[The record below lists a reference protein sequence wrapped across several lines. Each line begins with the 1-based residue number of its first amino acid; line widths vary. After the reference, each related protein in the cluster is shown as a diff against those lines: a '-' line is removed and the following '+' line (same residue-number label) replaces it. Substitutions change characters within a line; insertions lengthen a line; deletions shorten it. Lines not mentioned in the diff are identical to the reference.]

1 MNSHLQQSKIA
12 TAIRKAA
19 PLLML
24 PLVAAIP
31 QVQAQGDSPAMLEE
45 VVVTAL
51 RRTEGTAL
59 MDTALS
65 IDAMTG
71 DELEARGFTSVMAAL
86 QNSPGV
92 SVAKSG
98 NVGDA
103 VSIRGIGGII
113 GDSTTGY
120 YLDDLPYTRISASVS
135 PDLNPYDLD
144 RVEVLRGPQ
153 GTLFGSGSLGGTVR
167 VLTKNPIMDEFSGKA
182 TSGLYTTDG
191 GGDHY
196 KVQGAVNIPL
206 VENKLAAR
214 LVASYIDE
222 DGYIDLEPAGVKD
235 YNTLE
240 DTTYRAKLRWTPN
253 DNWDVMASWWHS
265 KRDTYQAFS
274 DGDYVVTGGF
284 IDLVTQTYSFVAPA
298 TPEYLNADTE
308 NNLYGLTVKY
318 FADSFQVTSV
328 TSYLDGEYISDF
340 VVFGTSVTQGYPALD
355 TFSQEIKFATVLD
368 GDWNFTAGAIYTDM
382 ENEGVDTTGL
392 WMQGFPDG
400 PAVEF
405 VRDAGIVTSESWAV
419 FGESNY
425 QINPEWELT
434 VGLRYFY
441 DERERFGEP
450 TETLLELAG
459 IDNPRDGDWDEVT
472 GRINLAWRPDG
483 NTLYFLNVAQGFRS
497 GGLNPGTA
505 LLAQQALGVV
515 IPETVAPD
523 TVTSYEL
530 NGKWTLLEGNLN
542 LEAGVYY
549 MEWDDVQSFVTGAT
563 PDGTLVGW
571 SDNVSEAEVLGAEFA
586 VNYATGGLTLSASAN
601 YNDTE
606 YKGGSAATGISAG
619 DPITQAPEVTWAAS
633 ATYIWSMDS
642 LNGVAYLGANYVDE
656 RSDFSPSA
664 TAPGGRFVYESDEIT
679 IVNAR
684 IGVEADQWS
693 VFLFGENLANEGG
706 EHSALAA
713 LVELGND
720 PVHPRPLTYGVEVN
734 FNF

>member
-1 MNSHLQQSKIA
+1 
-12 TAIRKAA
+12 
-19 PLLML
+19 ML

-31 QVQAQGDSPAMLEE
+31 QVQAQDDSPAVLEE

-51 RRTEGTAL
+51 RRAEGTAM

-71 DELEARGFTSVMAAL
+71 DQLEARGFTSVMEAL
-86 QNSPGV
+86 QSSPGV

-103 VSIRGIGGII
+103 ISIRGIGGVI

-167 VLTKNPIMDEFSGKA
+167 VLTKNPIMDEFEGKA
-182 TSGLYTTDG
+182 TGALYTTDG

-196 KVQGAVNIPL
+196 RIQGAVNIPL

-214 LVASYIDE
+214 LVASYIDD
-222 DGYIDLEPAGVKD
+222 DGYIDLEPAGIED

-240 DTTYRAKLRWTPN
+240 DTAYRAKLRWTPN

-265 KRDTYQAFS
+265 KRDAHQAYS
-274 DGDYVVTGGF
+274 DGDYVLTETFAGV
-284 IDLVTQTYSFVAPA
+284 IPV

-308 NNLYGLTVKY
+308 NDLYGLTVKY
-318 FADSFQVTSV
+318 FADSFQVTSA
-328 TSYLDGEYISDF
+328 TSYLDGEYDQGLVI
-340 VVFGTSVTQGYPALD
+340 FGLSASQIFPTLD
-355 TFSQEIKFATVLD
+355 TFSQEFRFATLFD

-382 ENEGVDTTGL
+382 ENESSYPVGIWVPGIT
-392 WMQGFPDG
+392 DG
-400 PAVEF
+400 PSLEVDQGSGKA
-405 VRDAGIVTSESWAV
+405 TSESWAV
-419 FGESNY
+419 FGESIY

-441 DERERFGEP
+441 DEREQTDIGEP
-450 TETLLELAG
+450 TETQLELAG

-472 GRINLAWRPDG
+472 GRINLAWRPND

-497 GGLNPGTA
+497 GGLNPGSA
-505 LLAQQALGVV
+505 LLAQEALGVV
-515 IPETVAPD
+515 IPETVDPD

-549 MEWDDVQSFVTGAT
+549 MEWDDVQSFVTVPA

-571 SDNVSEAEVLGAEFA
+571 SDNVNEAEVLGAEFA

-606 YKGGSAATGISAG
+606 YKGGSAATGIRAG

-633 ATYIWSMDS
+633 ATYIWSMGS

-656 RSDFSPSA
+656 RSDFTPSA
-664 TAPGGRFVYESDEIT
+664 TAPGGRFVYVSDEIT

-693 VFLFGENLANEGG
+693 VFLFGENLADEDG
-706 EHSALAA
+706 EHSQLAS
-713 LVELGND
+713 LVELGID